1 MKYILTLTT
10 LFVIK
15 TAFVQTKLP
24 DFLQGRWKMENKEV
38 YEHWDRLNDQAMKG
52 FSYSIKNGQVKVSEY
67 LNIVR
72 NSKSIIYT
80 ATVLNQN
87 QGKEI
92 EFKMTKADDIWVFE
106 NPLHD
111 FPQKIVYQKISGNEI
126 IVELSGSGQKK
137 FSYKMIKQNPGDIQ
151 KDTTIS
157 NANYDK
163 ALAERLG
170 ADAYG
175 MKGYLLVV
183 LKTGPNKTT
192 DKDLISE
199 SFRGHLANIN
209 RLVDEG
215 KLIVAGPFGKNDNQY
230 RGIFILNNVKTAEE
244 AKELLQTDPAIAN
257 GLLEI
262 EIYNWYGSAALPEYL
277 PFSDKVWK
285 QQP

>member
-67 LNIVR
+67 LNIAR
-72 NSKSIIYT
+72 DSKSIIYT

-175 MKGYLLVV
+175 MKSYLLIV